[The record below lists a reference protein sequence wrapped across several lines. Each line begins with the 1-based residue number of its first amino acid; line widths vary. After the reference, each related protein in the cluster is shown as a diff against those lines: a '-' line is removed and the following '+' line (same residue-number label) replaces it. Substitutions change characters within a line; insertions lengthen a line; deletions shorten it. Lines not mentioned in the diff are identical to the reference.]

1 MMRLC
6 RHLLYALTLAAPA
19 FASDGPELAIETV
32 AQGLEYPWSI
42 AFLPSGDA
50 LITERPGRLRLLQR
64 GEISEPISGAPEVYA
79 AGQGGMLEVL
89 VDPSFNENR
98 LIYLS
103 YAHGTAQANA
113 TRVARARLVD
123 GQLEDLQVI
132 FTARPWKDTAAHYGG
147 RMCFL
152 SDGTLVVGLGDG
164 FNYREAAQDLSSDL
178 GKLIR
183 IHADGVIPD
192 DNPIRERDGA
202 LAEIYSFG
210 HRNIQGMVCD
220 HQNDRLIAHEHG
232 PRGGDEINQIVAGA
246 NYGWPLATF
255 GLDYSG
261 AQISPFTQVE
271 RTRPPLLHWTPS
283 IAPSGMAMVNGP
295 LFGEWQG
302 DLLVTALAAKAL
314 VRVKLNGREV
324 VEQQRLLEDLDERLR
339 DVRMGP
345 DGAIYLL
352 TDSAQGRVL
361 RVTPR

>member
-1 MMRLC
+1 MIATLRNLLC
-6 RHLLYALTLAAPA
+6 ALALPALAHA
-19 FASDGPELAIETV
+19 DHEVQVETV
-32 AQGLEYPWSI
+32 VEGLVHPWSL
-42 AFLPSGDA
+42 AFLPDGDA
-50 LITERPGRLRLLQR
+50 LITERPGRLRRLHQGQL
-64 GEISEPISGAPEVYA
+64 SDPITGVPEVYA
-79 AGQGGMLEVL
+79 AGQGGLLEVL
-89 VDPSFNENR
+89 VDPLYRENS
-98 LIYLS
+98 LVYLS
-103 YAHGTAQANA
+103 YAHGSAEANA

-123 GQLEDLQVI
+123 GELQDLQVV
-132 FTARPWKDTAAHYGG
+132 FTARPWKDTAVHYGG

-152 SDGTLVVGLGDG
+152 ADGTLAIGLGDG

-192 DNPIRERDGA
+192 DNPIRGRNGA

-220 HQNDRLIAHEHG
+220 HATDRLIAHEHG
-232 PRGGDEINQIVAGA
+232 PRGGDEINQIVPGA

-261 AQISPFTQVE
+261 AQISPFTEVE

-283 IAPSGMAMVNGP
+283 IAPSGMAMVSGE
-295 LFGEWQG
+295 LFPQWRG
-302 DLLVTALAAKAL
+302 DLLVTALAAKTL
-314 VRVKLNGREV
+314 VRVRLDGRIV
-324 VEQQRLLEDLDERLR
+324 VEQQRLLEDLGERLR

-352 TDSAQGRVL
+352 TDSPEGRVL
-361 RVTPR
+361 RLSPR